1 MDQDAWIFTFLLQR
15 QIEAL
20 TLEYYDRVAADVWTM
35 SPPCQPYTRVG
46 LQQGSQDARSRSF
59 LYLLDV
65 LKQMVYRPRY
75 ILVENVKGFE
85 VREILYYPLVHA
97 CEAKSS
103 CCNPGIGFKRYAC

>member
-1 MDQDAWIFTFLLQR
+1 MGQASVWEGAWIKNKDIYILLQR

-65 LKQMVYRPRY
+65 LKKMVHRPRY

-85 VREILYYPLVHA
+85 VRNLVLP
-97 CEAKSS
+97 S
-103 CCNPGIGFKRYAC
+103 CSCMRG